1 VSSITSAP
9 DTRSLSSKQ
18 ARLVLS
24 LLEDKKTTV
33 NPAIVVERLGV
44 HRNYAWKLLHDLEAK
59 GWLHRYA
66 RGIYRIVP
74 PDWGP
79 DRLPNLDVYAAALA
93 NAPDG
98 YAGLASAASLHGL
111 TTQSRRVVFV
121 LLPRR
126 KREVELDGTTVRFV
140 TVKPAHLFGTEKR
153 LELGESITVSDLEK
167 TALDCLEYGIGT
179 FDFTELTAIVATVLR
194 RGQRERLADY
204 VRRFAS
210 GPLARRL
217 GALGALAGIQ
227 PARVLLKALRSFP
240 VPTTPIVLDPTRPV
254 TRESSVD
261 RNWGVRVNVPPS
273 DLFHI

>member
-1 VSSITSAP
+1 
-9 DTRSLSSKQ
+9 
-18 ARLVLS
+18 VLS

-33 NPAIVVERLGV
+33 NPAMVVERLGV
-44 HRNYAWKLLHDLEAK
+44 HRNYAWKLL
-59 GWLHRYA
+59 
-66 RGIYRIVP
+66 
-74 PDWGP
+74 
-79 DRLPNLDVYAAALA
+79 RLPNLDVYAAALA

-98 YAGLASAASLHGL
+98 YVGLSSAASLHGL
-111 TTQSRRVVFV
+111 TTQSRRLVFV

-126 KREVELDGTTVRFV
+126 KRGVELDGTTIRFV
-140 TVKPAHLFGTEKR
+140 TVKSAHLFGTEKH
-153 LELGESITVSDLEK
+153 LVLGESITVSDLEK

-204 VRRFAS
+204 VRRIAS

-217 GALGALAGIQ
+217 GALGSLAGIP
-227 PARVLLKALRSFP
+227 PAPVLLKVLRSFP
-240 VPTTPIVLDPTRPV
+240 VPTTPIALDPTRPV